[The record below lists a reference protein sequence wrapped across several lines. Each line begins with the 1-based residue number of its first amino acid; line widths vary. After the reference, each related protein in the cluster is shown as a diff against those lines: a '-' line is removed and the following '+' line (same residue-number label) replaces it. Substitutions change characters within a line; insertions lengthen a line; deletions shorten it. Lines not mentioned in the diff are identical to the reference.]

1 MDKSALGMGKQTV
14 RIGGDMPPGRVE
26 AWPVVWSGWL
36 QTSSWQGYTGKMG
49 YRVPIGKDH
58 VRLSLPGASSV
69 YSFVPPRSPSCQAL
83 PDLKTDSSVLIWVG
97 LIHPCP

>member
-36 QTSSWQGYTGKMG
+36 LLLGRATLAKWD
-49 YRVPIGKDH
+49 IG
-58 VRLSLPGASSV
+58 
-69 YSFVPPRSPSCQAL
+69 
-83 PDLKTDSSVLIWVG
+83 DL
-97 LIHPCP
+97 